1 MDNAN
6 SEKEYFFC
14 RKGMKHIGPLSRNM
28 LRRYLS
34 AGLIDTQTLLSL
46 NDNGCMLPLGASAAA
61 DEITWTIRAWNRRYS
76 FPVYLLWLFLMP
88 LFSSA
93 FAAYAVYS
101 AKDSLAIMLVIL
113 LIAQLGVCYW
123 LWRLW
128 HLLLVD
134 KHPLMALFYALP
146 MALPVVN
153 LFWIWIGYFQLP
165 KHGTIYK
172 DKLDIKEPTIY
183 WIYYVAI
190 IFFYAMTV
198 GLVLL
203 LFVDHSKHILLIH
216 AVGVISWLWF
226 GATLLSLFRADY
238 IVTKV
243 IQKKLSNLAF
253 GSLKFCADIDY
264 DILHKTVLT
273 VASSVRNKSR
283 ILALTVLI
291 LSWLVG
297 GCFWLYVLKSSLSD
311 QHKSYWN
318 LAKDCIFCNEKGHFF
333 KNIFPT
339 QSTFVNTNAE
349 RQGK

>member
-1 MDNAN
+1 
-6 SEKEYFFC
+6 
-14 RKGMKHIGPLSRNM
+14 MKDKVIFL
-28 LRRYLS
+28 
-34 AGLIDTQTLLSL
+34 
-46 NDNGCMLPLGASAAA
+46 LGATGCGKSDLAVKLAKDFNGEVISA
-61 DEITWTIRAWNRRYS
+61 DSVQVFKGFDIG
-76 FPVYLLWLFLMP
+76 
-88 LFSSA
+88 
-93 FAAYAVYS
+93 S
-101 AKDSLAIMLVIL
+101 AKITKEEM
-113 LIAQLGVCYW
+113 QGV
-123 LWRLW
+123 
-128 HLLLVD
+128 
-134 KHPLMALFYALP
+134 KHY
-146 MALPVVN
+146 
-153 LFWIWIGYFQLP
+153 G
-165 KHGTIYK
+165 
-172 DKLDIKEPTIY
+172 LDIKEPTIY

-297 GCFWLYVLKSSLSD
+297 GWFWLYVLKSSLSD